1 MAVAA
6 VPVDRFRGFPEMSNA
21 VMGLRLKQQL
31 TLTPRLQQSV
41 KLLQLSALECVQELH
56 QAIAQN
62 PFLEEAAEGTEN
74 GETRSEGEDSASEDT
89 SRSDLDFSGNGS
101 SSSADDTPDWTE
113 WTASPA
119 TLHDSL
125 HEQLL
130 LLGLS
135 ERDYALANL
144 VVDALD
150 EDGFLRQPL
159 EEIQAF
165 APGAEP
171 GEIETALRIVQT
183 LEPSGIAARDLGEC
197 LALQLHVLDH
207 GTPGRQ
213 LALNLV
219 QNALSLMAARDNT
232 RLLETL
238 GCSEDELRVAMEL
251 IRSLDPRPGSK
262 IGTFEPRAIVPDV
275 VVRKEKKRWVV
286 SINAAIYPRIRV
298 NQQYA
303 DYFRQARDG
312 ETALLAQHLQEAR
325 WLVRNLEQ
333 RFLTIQRVAEAVVA
347 RQRNFFEYGD
357 LAMRPL
363 TLREIAD
370 ELGLHEST
378 VSRATSHKY
387 MATPRGVVAF
397 KRFFSRQLATTSG
410 GSCSATAIRA
420 LLREFIAA
428 EDRRNPLSDVQLTE
442 LLADRGVK
450 VARRTVTKY
459 RRSMLLPAVDF
470 RRA

>member
-1 MAVAA
+1 
-6 VPVDRFRGFPEMSNA
+6 MSN

-41 KLLQLSALECVQELH
+41 KLLQLSAIECVQELH

-62 PFLEEAAEGTEN
+62 PFLEEPVEAPESAQTDEASRETTES
-74 GETRSEGEDSASEDT
+74 GDRE
-89 SRSDLDFSGNGS
+89 LDFTS
-101 SSSADDTPDWTE
+101 SSGGGGGGGEETPDWTE

-119 TLHDSL
+119 TLRDSL
-125 HEQLL
+125 REQLL
-130 LLGLS
+130 LLGLP

-144 VVDALD
+144 IVDALD
-150 EDGFLRQPL
+150 DDGFLRQSL
-159 EEIQAF
+159 DELAVGSSSAGSDEL
-165 APGAEP
+165 
-171 GEIETALRIVQT
+171 ETALRIVQT
-183 LEPSGIAARDLGEC
+183 LEPSGIAARSLAEC
-197 LALQLHVLDH
+197 LWLQLQAMEP
-207 GTPGRQ
+207 GTPGRD
-213 LALNLV
+213 LAMRVTQDKLE
-219 QNALSLMAARDNT
+219 LMAARDHG
-232 RLLETL
+232 RLRDAL
-238 GCSEDELRVAMEL
+238 GCTEEELREAVEL
-251 IRSLDPRPGSK
+251 IRTLDPRPGSK
-262 IGTFEPRAIVPDV
+262 VGTFEPRAIVPDV
-275 VVRKEKKRWVV
+275 IVRKEKKRWVV
-286 SINAAIYPRIRV
+286 SINSAIYPRIRV

-303 DYFRQARDG
+303 DCFRHARDG
-312 ETALLAQHLQEAR
+312 ESTLLAQHLQEAR

-347 RQRNFFEYGD
+347 RQKNFFEYGD

-370 ELGLHEST
+370 ELNLHEST

-459 RRSMLLPAVDF
+459 RRSMQLPAVDF

>member
-1 MAVAA
+1 
-6 VPVDRFRGFPEMSNA
+6 MSNA
-21 VMGLRLKQQL
+21 VLGLRLKQQL

-62 PFLEEAAEGTEN
+62 PFLEESVEAESPDSRAEREEAAEDG
-74 GETRSEGEDSASEDT
+74 
-89 SRSDLDFSGNGS
+89 SRADLDFSSSGGGGGS
-101 SSSADDTPDWTE
+101 GEETPDWTE
-113 WTASPA
+113 WTASPS

-125 HEQLL
+125 REQLL
-130 LLGLS
+130 LLGLT
-135 ERDYALANL
+135 ERDHVLANL
-144 VVDALD
+144 IIDALD
-150 EDGFLRQPL
+150 EDGFLRLPL
-159 EEIQAF
+159 EDVAAL
-165 APGAEP
+165 APGAGP

-183 LEPSGIAARDLGEC
+183 LEPNGIAARNLGEC
-197 LALQLHVLDH
+197 LALQLEAMDR
-207 GTPGRQ
+207 GTPGRDI
-213 LALNLV
+213 ALEVV
-219 QNALSLMAARDNT
+219 QNRLSMMAARDNT
-232 RLLETL
+232 RLLDAL
-238 GCSEDELRVAMEL
+238 GCSEEELRLAMEL

-262 IGTFEPRAIVPDV
+262 VGTFEPRAIVPDV
-275 VVRKEKKRWVV
+275 IVRKEKKRWVV
-286 SINAAIYPRIRV
+286 TVNSAIYPRIRV

-378 VSRATSHKY
+378 VSRATSHKF

-397 KRFFSRQLATTSG
+397 KRFFSRQLATMSG

-442 LLADRGVK
+442 LLAHRGVK

-459 RRSMLLPAVDF
+459 RRSMQLPAVDF